1 MFAVISKGKER
12 ISLGN
17 RFLRSRCKTGE
28 GDFEQSERKL
38 RFPISQSGWL
48 RFKPEEY
55 QIQSFSR
62 TVELFLWVFDPSVTS
77 FETNPVVIGKMHDA
91 CVCIFRHAP
100 CLRKISQNV

>member
-48 RFKPEEY
+48 GLSQRSIKFRASPVLWSY
-55 QIQSFSR
+55 FCGYLIQ
-62 TVELFLWVFDPSVTS
+62 VLLP
-77 FETNPVVIGKMHDA
+77 
-91 CVCIFRHAP
+91 
-100 CLRKISQNV
+100 LRLTQ